1 MDHETTRTVLVTV
14 PAAKVVGAVD
24 SIEEPLK
31 VDALDVYNLARG
43 NHLLHLPVDGVVP
56 VVEEDWVCVS
66 GLADNGD
73 GSYGLSLTLHA
84 PVGLLDGAEDTL
96 ALGDVAGM
104 SA

>member
-1 MDHETTRTVLVTV
+1 VDHETTRTVLVTV

-31 VDALDVYNLARG
+31 VDALDVSNLARG

-56 VVEEDWVCVS
+56 VVEEDWVCVRVCVS

-73 GSYGLSLTLHA
+73 GSYGL
-84 PVGLLDGAEDTL
+84 
-96 ALGDVAGM
+96 
-104 SA
+104 